1 MSARNRGL
9 LRMRRVLNVR
19 SACSLPKSWTHDW
32 FHVVHG
38 SVAPHVTLWWRRW
51 RWLVD
56 EGRSLSMM
64 SHVFVLFTDLY
75 NQWLRFVHSI
85 TKKQGTLVMAIT
97 HSFQSILTTD
107 GSIIRIAIS
116 YVRCTV
122 AAARQRLSWYT
133 DGISHEF
140 HKNGKTYQN
149 TDSMSLLEMK
159 QLSCDYFIKSW
170 KLLESGFPDRY
181 FGRSMLDCKPYC
193 EQSSHMYWL
202 HCTCNAWDVHSVH
215 SQCCCC
221 CCCCCCLVY
230 NGHQSVRT
238 IENSL
243 LTHAQCVK
251 ITS

>member
-1 MSARNRGL
+1 
-9 LRMRRVLNVR
+9 MRRVLNVG

-38 SVAPHVTLWWRRW
+38 SVAPIELHVTLW
-51 RWLVD
+51 WLVD

-107 GSIIRIAIS
+107 GSIRI
-116 YVRCTV
+116 VRCTV

-159 QLSCDYFIKSW
+159 QLFMWLLHKIVKITGKWISRSIFW
-170 KLLESGFPDRY
+170 KKHVRLQAILWTVIAHV
-181 FGRSMLDCKPYC
+181 LYC
-193 EQSSHMYWL
+193 IAH
-202 HCTCNAWDVHSVH
+202 CNAWDVHSR
-215 SQCCCC
+215 S
-221 CCCCCCLVY
+221 
-230 NGHQSVRT
+230 QSVLLLLLLLLLFSF
-238 IENSL
+238 IMAISL
-243 LTHAQCVK
+243 YVQSKTPYWRMRSA
-251 ITS
+251 

>member
-1 MSARNRGL
+1 
-9 LRMRRVLNVR
+9 MRRVLNVR

-38 SVAPHVTLWWRRW
+38 SVAPIELHVTLWWRRW

-85 TKKQGTLVMAIT
+85 TKKQGTLDMAIT

-107 GSIIRIAIS
+107 GSIRIFHTYGVLWLQRGNDYHGTPTAFLTNFTK
-116 YVRCTV
+116 TV
-122 AAARQRLSWYT
+122 KLT
-133 DGISHEF
+133 
-140 HKNGKTYQN
+140 KTPIACHFWRWN
-149 TDSMSLLEMK
+149 SF
-159 QLSCDYFIKSW
+159 SCDYFIKSW

-193 EQSSHMYWL
+193 EQSSHMYCIAL
-202 HCTCNAWDVHSVH
+202 HM
-215 SQCCCC
+215 
-221 CCCCCCLVY
+221 
-230 NGHQSVRT
+230 
-238 IENSL
+238 
-243 LTHAQCVK
+243 
-251 ITS
+251 